1 MIKIFIVLVNIII
14 LVNGFSSLTPPSLV
28 IRVCDGPSCSSQG
41 SDILFDTFCKYQEK
55 YIKEKGDII
64 EENMFEIGTIK
75 CVNACK
81 RSCNVA
87 IVPQGR
93 ATGIRMSNMNQIE
106 LTKPAYAKV
115 RTEEQV
121 ETIVNTV
128 ANYIKNY
135 KGERY

>member
-41 SDILFDTFCKYQEK
+41 SDQLFDTFCKYQEK
-55 YIKEKGDII
+55 YIKEKADIT

-87 IVPQGR
+87 IVPKGR
-93 ATGIRMSNMNQIE
+93 ATGIPFSNMNQIE

-115 RTEEQV
+115 RTDEQV
-121 ETIVNTV
+121 EAIINTV
-128 ANYIKNY
+128 ANYVKNY